1 MEGLE
6 HHQYSGF
13 PGKLKVEGDSAGRRV
28 HFDGWR
34 SLFDLPDLRAR
45 CDKLM
50 VILKTLNE
58 EVFIG
63 RLADFSQSYLIFDYL
78 VLENAL
84 IDHINSTGEV
94 RLKEDTDYGI
104 TLEPVTCCI
113 LADFSITDRSLFNVP
128 MRRCVLKLSET
139 PSSTIC

>member
-1 MEGLE
+1 MEGLG
-6 HHQYSGF
+6 HHHYAGF
-13 PGKLKVEGDSAGRRV
+13 PEEFKVEDDSAGRKV
-28 HFDGWR
+28 HVDGWR
-34 SLFDLPDLRAR
+34 SLFDLPDLRTR
-45 CDKLM
+45 CDKLL

-63 RLADFSQSYLIFDYL
+63 RLADLSQAYIIFDYL

-104 TLEPVTCCI
+104 TLEPATCCI

-128 MRRCVLKLSET
+128 MRRCVLQLSET
-139 PSSTIC
+139 PSTPVC